1 MKDILKYQEI
11 DLELV
16 RLENEMND
24 NQDRKSAIKMQ
35 QLLKD
40 YQAKL
45 IELNKKAKELDN
57 GYTKCK
63 EVFSQMANNVEL
75 INKNINSADEKKI
88 DGLIEANDA
97 VLGNLIKLEKRLLAV
112 YNECGNIQTEYNTI
126 MKSARSAKGNL
137 EKYKESYNAA
147 KTAAEKEIASKKQ
160 ELEQLSKKVDKTLLQ
175 KYKQKSDR
183 KAKVFVPEINGRCGG
198 CRMEISV
205 SKQSK
210 LKAEGMIECE
220 NCGRVIYSKV

>member
-1 MKDILKYQEI
+1 MKEILKYQEL

-16 RLENEMND
+16 RLENEMGD
-24 NQDRKSAIKMQ
+24 NQDRKNAIKMQ

-45 IELNKKAKELDN
+45 VELNKKAKELDA

-63 EVFSQMANNVEL
+63 EVFNQMANNVEV
-75 INKNINSADEKKI
+75 INKRIASADEKKI

-97 VLGNLIKLEKRLLAV
+97 VLGNLLKLEKRLTAV
-112 YNECGNIQTEYNTI
+112 SGECANIQSEYNVI
-126 MKSARSAKGNL
+126 MKSARSAKTSL
-137 EKYKESYNAA
+137 EKYKESYNEA
-147 KTAAEKEIASKKQ
+147 KDNSEKLIASKKQ
-160 ELEQLSKKVDKTLLQ
+160 ELEKLAKAVDKTLLQ
-175 KYKQKSDR
+175 KYKQKSDG

-205 SKQSK
+205 SKQAK

-220 NCGRVIYSKV
+220 NCGRVIYSKA